1 MPHKSKVSH
10 GVVVSTLAFK
20 PTDHGFES
28 WSIQEIFYFFFFLKW
43 DKKWAYWRISFSERE
58 KKVKLALIDFRGLA
72 ISSRFSSFL
81 GLLSKFLY
89 IFGNPGLL
97 CAVPAKAKADIA
109 RAFNLSRCNCVLTL
123 TWEKCVFLLRYLEI
137 ISSNQL

>member
-1 MPHKSKVSH
+1 MGEHVESIEFSLDIQLNFVFLHVDPFLLMCL
-10 GVVVSTLAFK
+10 ST
-20 PTDHGFES
+20 
-28 WSIQEIFYFFFFLKW
+28 
-43 DKKWAYWRISFSERE
+43 
-58 KKVKLALIDFRGLA
+58 RGLA

-81 GLLSKFLY
+81 GLLCKFLY

-123 TWEKCVFLLRYLEI
+123 T
-137 ISSNQL
+137 